1 MPDEIKYGTLTTVS
15 SRKPPPSPADAPRV
29 GALLRRAWQ
38 RVRER
43 IYSGVRKDG
52 YDDLNP
58 AHVSLFRYEGLDG
71 RRPTQLAESMQITK
85 QSINDLLR
93 HLERCGYVHCR
104 PDPEDGR
111 ARLVR
116 LTARG
121 RQLDAAVRVHAAAAE
136 RELTRELGEDS
147 FRALYHLLQK
157 IADMP
162 TERAGDRPPTVQ
174 PLAGVADKRSSR

>member
-1 MPDEIKYGTLTTVS
+1 VH
-15 SRKPPPSPADAPRV
+15 SPANQ
-29 GALLRRAWQ
+29 AWCGH
-38 RVRER
+38 
-43 IYSGVRKDG
+43 SGVCEDG

-93 HLERCGYVHCR
+93 HLERCGYLHCR

-136 RELTRELGEDS
+136 LELARELGEES
-147 FRALYHLLQK
+147 FREFYLLLQK

-162 TERAGDRPPTVQ
+162 EERASDRPPTI
-174 PLAGVADKRSSR
+174 

>member
-1 MPDEIKYGTLTTVS
+1 MSSLIDSHPLAGT
-15 SRKPPPSPADAPRV
+15 ADAPRV

-43 IYSGVRKDG
+43 IYRGVREDG
-52 YDDLNP
+52 YEDLNP
-58 AHVSLFRYEGLDG
+58 AHVSLFRYEGLEG

-93 HLERCGYVHCR
+93 HLERYGYLHCR

-121 RQLDAAVRVHAAAAE
+121 RQLDAAVRVHAAAAQ
-136 RELTRELGEDS
+136 RELARELGEDS
-147 FRALYHLLQK
+147 FREFYHMLQK
-157 IADMP
+157 IAGVP
-162 TERAGDRPPTVQ
+162 GERAGDG
-174 PLAGVADKRSSR
+174 PLTDL